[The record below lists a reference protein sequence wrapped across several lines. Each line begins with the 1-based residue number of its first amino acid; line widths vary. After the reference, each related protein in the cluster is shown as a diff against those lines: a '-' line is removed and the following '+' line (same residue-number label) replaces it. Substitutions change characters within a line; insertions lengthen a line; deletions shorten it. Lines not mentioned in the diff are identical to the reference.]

1 MGEDFR
7 SWWLLRREFM
17 EKKGGEVGMS
27 WGGKRHQW
35 LEFVDEGDHSQGRS

>member
-17 EKKGGEVGMS
+17 EKKGGEVGMP
-27 WGGKRHQW
+27 WRMEVMEGKKTSVAGVR
-35 LEFVDEGDHSQGRS
+35 GRGRS